1 MKKLLLCPPDF
12 YTVDYEINPW
22 MHVREKPDQKKAA
35 KQWQALFETLSGLG
49 VEVSLIDPVQGL
61 PDMVFTAN
69 GGLVAGER
77 FILSNFR
84 HKERRRE
91 AEHFRRWFEAR
102 GLEVV
107 ALPGDCVFEGEGDAL
122 AFPPDTGDTSN
133 TPGTLNTGDT
143 LVAGFR
149 FRSDIQSHNLVG
161 EVLGKKVVSVELA
174 SPDFYHLDTCFCP
187 LSEGSA
193 MYFPDAFDEY
203 GVKALTRL
211 VPDLI
216 ELTPEDASHFCCN
229 AVVLGTD
236 IVMNRCSDA
245 LRGTLRDRGFTTHE
259 LDFSEF
265 IKSGGSAK
273 CLALKLD

>member
-1 MKKLLLCPPDF
+1 MKKLLLCRPDF

-22 MHVREKPDQKKAA
+22 MHVREKPDQKKAVA
-35 KQWQALFETLSGLG
+35 QWQALYETLSGLG
-49 VEVSLIDPVQGL
+49 MEVNLIDPVQGL

-69 GGLVAGER
+69 GGLVAGDR

-84 HKERRRE
+84 HKERRGE
-91 AEHFRRWFEAR
+91 AEHFKRWFEAR

-107 ALPGDCVFEGEGDAL
+107 TLPGDCVFEGEGDAL
-122 AFPPDTGDTSN
+122 MFPPETGE
-133 TPGTLNTGDT
+133 T

-174 SPDFYHLDTCFCP
+174 SPDFYHLDTCLCP
-187 LSEGSA
+187 LSDETA
-193 MYFPDAFDEY
+193 MYFPGAFDEY
-203 GVKALTRL
+203 GKKALTRL

-216 ELTPEDASHFCCN
+216 ELTPKDASHFCCN

-273 CLALKLD
+273 CLVLKLD